1 MNKVSAI
8 VLAAGSGSRM
18 QSQQKKQFM
27 EIQGKP
33 ILWYPL
39 FQLEQSPVD
48 EVILVTGEEDIP
60 YCKKNIVEKYGFS
73 KVKHIVAG
81 GKERYHSVYNGL
93 QKVSGSQ
100 VLIHDGAR
108 PMITETIIKD
118 TIAGI
123 ERYGACVVGVP
134 VKDTIKQ
141 VSENQVVATPPR
153 SSLWITQT
161 PQGFETKLIKE
172 SYEKMMEQ
180 PEQAVTDD
188 AMVVEQYGN
197 HKVWFIEGD
206 YRNIKVTTPEDLAVV
221 KAFLKLVK

>member
-8 VLAAGSGSRM
+8 VLAAGNGSRM

-108 PMITETIIKD
+108 PMLTETIIKK
-118 TIAGI
+118 I
-123 ERYGACVVGVP
+123 
-134 VKDTIKQ
+134 VKDADS
-141 VSENQVVATPPR
+141 VSVKE
-153 SSLWITQT
+153 
-161 PQGFETKLIKE
+161 FETEEDNTIQIEVIVSSDDMPLVIGSHGKNISAIRTIVQASSTINTGKKVIINVD
-172 SYEKMMEQ
+172 SY
-180 PEQAVTDD
+180 
-188 AMVVEQYGN
+188 
-197 HKVWFIEGD
+197 
-206 YRNIKVTTPEDLAVV
+206 
-221 KAFLKLVK
+221 